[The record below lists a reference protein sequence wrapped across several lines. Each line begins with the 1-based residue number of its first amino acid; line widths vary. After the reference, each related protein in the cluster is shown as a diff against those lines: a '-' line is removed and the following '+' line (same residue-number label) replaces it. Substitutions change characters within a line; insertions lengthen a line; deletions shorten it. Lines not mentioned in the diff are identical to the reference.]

1 MAVDVDMDGYL
12 DGSSEGFAG
21 RLEVIEGR
29 TGRRRWTEAEK
40 ARIVVE
46 SLVSG
51 ARVAEVARRHGTTRW
66 QIYDWRRRMTKGLL
80 ELPPGED
87 GPAGPSFTPVVV
99 EPATAVAATPSE
111 APPLSGAV
119 LEVIVGDVT
128 IRAVPAADEAHLARV
143 IRAARAA
150 AQ

>member
-46 SLVSG
+46 SLVPG

-66 QIYDWRRRMTKGLL
+66 QIYDWRRRLTKGLL
-80 ELPPGED
+80 ELPPGGD
-87 GPAGPSFTPVVV
+87 RTGGPSFAPVVV
-99 EPATAVAATPSE
+99 EPEVGGRATSSE
-111 APPLSGAV
+111 APPAGAV
-119 LEVIVGDVT
+119 IEVLVADVT
-128 IRAVPAADEAHLARV
+128 IRAVPAADEAHLVRV

-150 AQ
+150 AR

>member
-1 MAVDVDMDGYL
+1 MDGYL

-80 ELPPGED
+80 ELPPRED
-87 GPAGPSFTPVVV
+87 GPAGPSFATVVV
-99 EPATAVAATPSE
+99 EPATAVAATLSE

-119 LEVIVGDVT
+119 LEVIVDDVT

>member
-12 DGSSEGFAG
+12 DGSPEGFAG

-46 SLVSG
+46 SLVPG

-66 QIYDWRRRMTKGLL
+66 QIYDWRRQQTKGLL
-80 ELPPGED
+80 EMPLAQAEG
-87 GPAGPSFTPVVV
+87 GGASFAPVVI
-99 EPATAVAATPSE
+99 EPEAVGPATPSE
-111 APPLSGAV
+111 APAV
-119 LEVIVGDVT
+119 ERDGEVLDVG
-128 IRAVPAADEAHLARV
+128 E
-143 IRAARAA
+143 
-150 AQ
+150 

>member
-12 DGSSEGFAG
+12 DGLSEGFAG

-46 SLVSG
+46 SLVPG

-66 QIYDWRRRMTKGLL
+66 QIYDWRRRMAKGLL
-80 ELPPGED
+80 GMSLGQD
-87 GPAGPSFTPVVV
+87 GAGDPSFAPVVV
-99 EPATAVAATPSE
+99 EPEAVGSATPSE

-128 IRAVPAADEAHLARV
+128 IRAVSTADEAHLARV

-150 AQ
+150 GR

>member
-1 MAVDVDMDGYL
+1 MTVDVDMDGYL
-12 DGSSEGFAG
+12 DGSSEGYVG

-46 SLVSG
+46 SLVPG

-66 QIYDWRRRMTKGLL
+66 QVHDWRRRLTKGLPEMPL
-80 ELPPGED
+80 REHEG
-87 GPAGPSFTPVVV
+87 GSSFVPVVV
-99 EPATAVAATPSE
+99 ESETAVAAIPSQV
-111 APPLSGAV
+111 PPPSGAV
-119 LEVIVGDVT
+119 IELLVGDVT
-128 IRAVPAADEAHLARV
+128 IRAVPAADEAHLVQV

-150 AQ
+150 AR